1 MQHRKPVLATGSD
14 LERCQR
20 KHKAQEAPMTQEV
33 AQSPEQTGQHAD
45 PISDHPDTHETE
57 SRVAI
62 WGHPLHAMTVA
73 FPVALTFCVFGAD
86 VFYWWSG
93 EERWAWAALWAAGTA
108 FLFGLLAGATG
119 TMELLLVPGIRIHP
133 AAWTHFVIAVMLL
146 AILGLNWGW
155 RLTGYETAILPWG
168 ILISGLA
175 VIVVAATGW
184 HGGKL
189 VFDYRL
195 GTSKGN

>member
-1 MQHRKPVLATGSD
+1 V
-14 LERCQR
+14 
-20 KHKAQEAPMTQEV
+20 TQDFR
-33 AQSPEQTGQHAD
+33 QGPEDAEPFND
-45 PISDHPDTHETE
+45 PIIDHPASGQTE

-62 WGHPLHAMTVA
+62 WGHPLHAMSVA
-73 FPVALTFCVFGAD
+73 FPVALTFCTFGAD

-93 EERWAWAALWAAGTA
+93 EERWSWAALWASGTA
-108 FLFGLLAGATG
+108 FLFGLAAGATG
-119 TMELLLVPGIRIHP
+119 TLELLLVPGIRIHA

-155 RLTGYETAILPWG
+155 RLTGYQSAVLPWG

-189 VFDYRL
+189 VFDYRM